1 MTHKGAEGTYDA
13 SKIQVLEGLE
23 AVRRRPAMYIG
34 STGPSG
40 MHHLVYEAVDNSVDE
55 ILAGRCSSVD
65 VLLHPGNTCTVLD
78 DGSGIPVDA
87 MKDPKLPASL
97 RGKSALE
104 VVMTVLHA
112 GGKFDKGAY
121 KVSGGLHGVGIS
133 CVNALSEWLEV
144 EVYRDGKVWFQAYDR
159 GKPRAAVAPK
169 GKSDEHGT
177 RVTFKPDPDIFNGH
191 LFSYEVLSNRLR
203 ELAFLNAG
211 AKITIIDERED
222 KKHTFHYQGGINEFV
237 KFLNANKKVAHVEPI
252 SFSKAK
258 EDVTVDF
265 AIQYNEDYSENV
277 YSFVNNI
284 KTPEGGTHLAGFRS
298 ALTRVINDYIRK
310 YDLLKG
316 KNFNVTGDDVR
327 EGLCAVLSCK
337 IPNPQFEGQTKS
349 KLGNAEIEGIVKS
362 LVGDALVT
370 FFEENPQQARAIC
383 GKSIAGA
390 EAREAARKAKEL
402 TRRKGFLDGSSL
414 PGKLADCQ
422 ERDPEHSELFIVE
435 GDSAGGCFSG
445 NTKVALADGR
455 ELSFGELAREWE
467 TGKKNFCYTIKR
479 DGRIALAPIENVRRT
494 KKDAVVVKV
503 ILDDGREI
511 VCTPDHRFM
520 LRDGTYREASSLKRG
535 ESLMPLRRQLSRKGA
550 RITIDG
556 YEMVFDPALARWIF
570 THLLAD
576 AYNLEAGVY
585 TISTGEHRHHLDWNK
600 RNNNPDNVRRLGK
613 EEHLEHHRRHAD
625 KTLRRPEVLA
635 KLRALHAAPEF
646 RARISAVM
654 SSPAMRK
661 MLSARAAKQWE
672 DPRYKER
679 MARKFLEFYS
689 ANPEYQ
695 KRNRTLLNDAQ
706 RKHWGIAEN
715 RRAQAERTAAFFATN
730 PEAKAMLASIGKE
743 LWNDPDLLKWRSA
756 KTKEQWTQGFRAKR
770 KASYNAT
777 YLRKALS
784 VLNGIYAKTGRVDEG
799 RYNAERKALKDRSII
814 RLDTIRDR
822 FFGGD
827 QKRLK
832 EAVANFNHKVI
843 RVELVTE
850 RMDVYDLEVPETH
863 NFALASGVFVHN
875 SAKQGRDRAFQ
886 AILPIK
892 GKILNVEKA
901 RLVKVLSNEEVRT
914 LIAAI
919 GTGIGQEGGEGEEGL
934 KPEKLR
940 YHKLIIMADADVD
953 GQHIRTLLLTFF
965 YRQMKALVERGHIY
979 IAQPPLYKVKKGKN
993 EMYVDTDERMEQWM
1007 LNEGRN
1013 SVEITAINPANG
1025 KSKKLASDELRD
1037 LLKLLADLEVMLKH
1051 LERKGLHLDDFLGWQ
1066 EKGKL
1071 PMFRVETLPGEYLFF
1086 FSDKEWRDYRDQYV
1100 AAQKAK
1106 LEASKAEKKKDAKPA
1121 EQGKPIEEAPAGTEV
1136 RAEDV
1141 DEEALEPDMQELW
1154 EMAKM
1159 AKLADNVKRMGLD
1172 LHWYDVV
1179 RDDKTKPLY
1188 RAKTDR
1194 AESEGYSLR
1203 DLLETVREAGR
1214 SGASIQR
1221 YKGLGEMN
1229 PEQLWETTMDPKR
1242 RKLLQVKIEDVA
1254 DTEQAFTTL
1263 MGDKVE
1269 PRRAFIEKHAKEVK
1283 NLDI

>member
-1 MTHKGAEGTYDA
+1 MPQSSAEQVTERAAGASDSYDA

-34 STGPSG
+34 TTGPAG

-55 ILAGRCSSVD
+55 ILAGRCNSVD
-65 VLLHPGNTCTVLD
+65 VLLHPGNTCTVQD

-87 MKDPKLPASL
+87 MRDPKLPSSL

-112 GGKFDKGAY
+112 GGKFDKSAY

-159 GKPRAAVAPK
+159 GKPRAPVAPK

-177 RVTFKPDPDIFNGH
+177 KVTFKPDPDIFNGH

-222 KKHTFHYQGGINEFV
+222 KKHTFHYQGGIAEFV
-237 KFLNANKKVAHVEPI
+237 KFLNANKKVAHIEPI
-252 SFSKAK
+252 SFSRTK

-277 YSFVNNI
+277 FSFVNNI

-316 KNFNVTGDDVR
+316 RNYTVTGDDVR

-337 IPNPQFEGQTKS
+337 IPNPQFEGQTKA
-349 KLGNAEIEGIVKS
+349 KLGNAEVEGIVKS
-362 LVGDALVT
+362 LAGDALVT

-383 GKSIAGA
+383 GKAISGA

-402 TRRKGFLDGSSL
+402 TRRKGVLDGSSL

-422 ERDPEHSELFIVE
+422 ERDPQHSELFIVE
-435 GDSAGGCFSG
+435 GDSAGG
-445 NTKVALADGR
+445 
-455 ELSFGELAREWE
+455 
-467 TGKKNFCYTIKR
+467 
-479 DGRIALAPIENVRRT
+479 
-494 KKDAVVVKV
+494 
-503 ILDDGREI
+503 
-511 VCTPDHRFM
+511 
-520 LRDGTYREASSLKRG
+520 
-535 ESLMPLRRQLSRKGA
+535 
-550 RITIDG
+550 
-556 YEMVFDPALARWIF
+556 
-570 THLLAD
+570 
-576 AYNLEAGVY
+576 
-585 TISTGEHRHHLDWNK
+585 
-600 RNNNPDNVRRLGK
+600 
-613 EEHLEHHRRHAD
+613 
-625 KTLRRPEVLA
+625 
-635 KLRALHAAPEF
+635 
-646 RARISAVM
+646 
-654 SSPAMRK
+654 
-661 MLSARAAKQWE
+661 
-672 DPRYKER
+672 
-679 MARKFLEFYS
+679 
-689 ANPEYQ
+689 
-695 KRNRTLLNDAQ
+695 
-706 RKHWGIAEN
+706 
-715 RRAQAERTAAFFATN
+715 
-730 PEAKAMLASIGKE
+730 
-743 LWNDPDLLKWRSA
+743 
-756 KTKEQWTQGFRAKR
+756 
-770 KASYNAT
+770 
-777 YLRKALS
+777 
-784 VLNGIYAKTGRVDEG
+784 
-799 RYNAERKALKDRSII
+799 
-814 RLDTIRDR
+814 
-822 FFGGD
+822 
-827 QKRLK
+827 
-832 EAVANFNHKVI
+832 
-843 RVELVTE
+843 
-850 RMDVYDLEVPETH
+850 
-863 NFALASGVFVHN
+863 
-875 SAKQGRDRAFQ
+875 SAKQGRDRAYQ

-901 RLVKVLSNEEVRT
+901 RLVKVLSNEEIRT

-919 GTGIGQEGGEGEEGL
+919 GTGIGPEGEEGL

-965 YRQMKALVERGHIY
+965 YRQMKPLIERGHIY
-979 IAQPPLYKVKKGKN
+979 IAQPPLFKVKKGKT
-993 EMYVDTDERMEQWM
+993 EMYVETDDKMELWL

-1013 SVEITAINPANG
+1013 SIEITAINPANG
-1025 KSKKLASDELRD
+1025 KSKKLDPEELRA
-1037 LLKLLADLEVMLKH
+1037 LLKLLADLENMLRH
-1051 LERKGLHLDDFLGWQ
+1051 LERKGLKLEDFLAWQ
-1066 EKGKL
+1066 EKGRL
-1071 PMFRVETLPGEYLFF
+1071 PLFRVETSPGEYLFF

-1100 AAQKAK
+1100 AAQKAQR
-1106 LEASKAEKKKDAKPA
+1106 EAEKAEKGKTAPPPEGAGA
-1121 EQGKPIEEAPAGTEV
+1121 ELQAEE
-1136 RAEDV
+1136 V

-1159 AKLADNVKRMGLD
+1159 AKLAENVRYMGLD
-1172 LHWYDVV
+1172 LKWYGVV
-1179 RDDKTKPLY
+1179 RDDKSKPLFH
-1188 RAKTDR
+1188 AKTDR
-1194 AESEGYSLR
+1194 AESDGYSLR
-1203 DLLETVREAGR
+1203 ELLETVREAGR
-1214 SGASIQR
+1214 AGAQIQR

-1229 PEQLWETTMDPKR
+1229 PDQLWETTMDPKR
-1242 RKLLQVKIEDVA
+1242 RKLLQVRIEDAA